1 MLEELRRRNVYYK
14 RETYEHD
21 YPHCWRCKTQLLFR
35 AVDEWYINMSWREEI
50 MKIVHQIRWIPDYGK
65 DLELDWLANM
75 HDWMIS
81 KKRYWGLA
89 LPIFSCECGWF
100 DVIGGKEE
108 LKARAVAGW
117 EQFEGHSPH
126 RPWVDAIRIRCE
138 KCGGQAARIPD
149 VGNPWLDAGIVPYS
163 TVRYNSDRE
172 YWKKWIPAD
181 LVLECFPGQFR
192 NWFYAL
198 LAMSAMMEQT
208 PPFRTLLG
216 HAFVRDEKGEE
227 MSKSGPNSIVFDEGA
242 EKAGVDAMRWLF
254 CRQNPSNNLNFGYT
268 LTEQVRRKV
277 FNTWWNTLSF
287 FISYA
292 RTDDF
297 DPALPKVPVA
307 ERQDLDRWILSRL
320 QELLATANE
329 RLAEYDAPSLVRAAE
344 EFIDALSTW
353 YVRRSRRRFWRP
365 KNPHDRDKLAAYQT
379 LHEAL
384 VALCKALAPVV
395 PFLTERFYQRLVRDV
410 DPAAP
415 ESVHH
420 CDYPQPDPALHDEAL
435 SREMDA
441 AMQIVSAA
449 LALREA
455 RQLRVRLPLSEM
467 IVLPAD
473 ETQAN
478 ALRRFEAHVLDEL
491 NIKKLTIAK
500 DLGALVSY
508 EIKPNMKLL
517 GPKYGKDA
525 GAIRKLLE
533 RESPAS
539 VAQAVAKGAPLKL
552 ESDGRG
558 WELLPEEIVV
568 VKKEAAGCAV
578 SEERGLAV
586 ALDIRITPE
595 LEREGLSR
603 DIVRHI
609 QQIRKELDLDLMDH
623 INVAYETAD
632 EVLLQAIAENRPHI
646 RGETLCNDL
655 FPGHSESAKEITL
668 SGRDIRLTVQK
679 VG

>member
-1 MLEELRRRNVYYK
+1 
-14 RETYEHD
+14 
-21 YPHCWRCKTQLLFR
+21 
-35 AVDEWYINMSWREEI
+35 
-50 MKIVHQIRWIPDYGK
+50 
-65 DLELDWLANM
+65 
-75 HDWMIS
+75 
-81 KKRYWGLA
+81 
-89 LPIFSCECGWF
+89 
-100 DVIGGKEE
+100 
-108 LKARAVAGW
+108 
-117 EQFEGHSPH
+117 
-126 RPWVDAIRIRCE
+126 
-138 KCGGQAARIPD
+138 
-149 VGNPWLDAGIVPYS
+149 
-163 TVRYNSDRE
+163 
-172 YWKKWIPAD
+172 
-181 LVLECFPGQFR
+181 
-192 NWFYAL
+192 
-198 LAMSAMMEQT
+198 MSAMMEQT

-365 KNPHDRDKLAAYQT
+365 KDPNDRDKLAAYQT

-441 AMQIVSAA
+441 AMQIVSDT
-449 LALREA
+449 LALRES
-455 RQLRVRLPLSEM
+455 RQLRVRQPLSEM
-467 IVLPAD
+467 IRLPAPAD

-478 ALRRFEAHVLDEL
+478 ALRRFKAHILDEL
-491 NIKKLTIAK
+491 NIKKLTIAH
-500 DLGALVSY
+500 DLTGIVSY

-517 GPKYGKDA
+517 GPKYGNEA
-525 GAIRKLLE
+525 GRLRELLAVLVEKQGAAWVAEQVLKKNPIKLRSGE
-533 RESPAS
+533 EF
-539 VAQAVAKGAPLKL
+539 
-552 ESDGRG
+552 
-558 WELLPEEIVV
+558 LPEEIIVDR
-568 VKKEAAGCAV
+568 KEAAGWAV
-578 SEERGLAV
+578 SAQGQGWTG
-586 ALDIRITPE
+586 INYIITPE
-595 LEREGLSR
+595 LEREGFAR

-623 INVAYETAD
+623 VTVAYETAD
-632 EVLLQAIAENRPHI
+632 EVLLKAIEENRPHI
-646 RGETLCNDL
+646 RGETLCDDL
-655 FPGHSESAKEITL
+655 FPGHSESAKDITL